1 MQFPHMLQLKSM
13 PLISLLKS
21 MPLISLSIEITIPS
35 PKDGGGMGKK
45 GSRKR

>member
-1 MQFPHMLQLKSM
+1 MQFPHMLQ
-13 PLISLLKS
+13 LKS